1 MRLRGIEVDVSRYP
15 LVVVRYGHQITD
27 AEWSACAARIG
38 ELIRRGPFGMIN
50 DVRSGSVPSAVQR
63 RTIITLYDE
72 NDRDVRAHFLASAL
86 VGESILLRGVLT
98 ALTWVRPAPHPMA
111 IFATLPFV
119 LGAAAN
125 VAGGYLT
132 DAGVRK
138 LGLRRG
144 RTLIGTVCL
153 ATAAGRTGLVAGSYS
168 FTAVVNDYLRGLP
181 ASNAVSFNVSAA
193 SPPPGGQAVPA
204 GAAR

>member
-1 MRLRGIEVDVSRYP
+1 MVRLRGIEVDVSRYP

-86 VGESILLRGVLT
+86 VGGSILLRGVLT

-111 IFATLPFV
+111 IFATLASAEEWV
-119 LGAAAN
+119 LSHFPEE
-125 VAGGYLT
+125 
-132 DAGVRK
+132 
-138 LGLRRG
+138 LRR
-144 RTLIGTVCL
+144 
-153 ATAAGRTGLVAGSYS
+153 LVPRRVASD
-168 FTAVVNDYLRGLP
+168 TRG
-181 ASNAVSFNVSAA
+181 
-193 SPPPGGQAVPA
+193 
-204 GAAR
+204 